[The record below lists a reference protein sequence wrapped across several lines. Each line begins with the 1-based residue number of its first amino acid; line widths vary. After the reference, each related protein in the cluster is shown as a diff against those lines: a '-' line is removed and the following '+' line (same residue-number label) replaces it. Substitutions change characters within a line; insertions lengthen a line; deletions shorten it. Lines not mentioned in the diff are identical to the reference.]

1 VEAKTKRSNFKITA
15 IAVTEASQGG
25 AASLMNDPLLLKS
38 LKDGK
43 TLSEEQRS
51 LLIDVGFKES
61 DIDKSLVSGKE
72 PQASLSGDSDGE
84 VKETLNKGTDNMSEE
99 NLRKELEEVKHKFA
113 VSEATGQ
120 IAGYSFGEL
129 EADVAGALATLED
142 SSVLIKAFD
151 LLVESKTAAVDEA
164 LAKAKEDAVDT
175 NADLKKELDSE
186 AGVAGGEGEA
196 KTDEEVRV
204 EGFEKALEEEYA
216 KLGGG
221 K

>member
-1 VEAKTKRSNFKITA
+1 MEAKTKRSNFKITA

-43 TLSEEQRS
+43 TLSEEQKS

-61 DIDKSLVSGKE
+61 DIDKSLVSEKE
-72 PQASLSGDSDGE
+72 PLSSSEENNTGE
-84 VKETLNKGTDNMSEE
+84 DDVNLNKGTDNMSEE

-113 VSEATGQ
+113 VSEAKGQ
-120 IAGYSFGEL
+120 ITAYSFGEL

-151 LLVESKTAAVDEA
+151 LLAESKTAAVDEA
-164 LAKAKEDAVDT
+164 LTKAKEDAVDT

-196 KTDEEVRV
+196 KTDEEAKA
-204 EGFEKALEEEYA
+204 EGLEKALEKEYA